1 MAPAQP
7 WRSSAHPYHTLSL
20 SCACRSASAGIAYVT
35 VAGAAIKGNAARPD
49 ESESGVTRGVDPSDP
64 TLPARELLSG
74 AARTKAKAALT
85 EADEVCTRHFNAVLS
100 ATAHTMVQ
108 HPNNSC

>member
-64 TLPARELLSG
+64 TLPARELLSVPKWSKTDTLTDWYLV
-74 AARTKAKAALT
+74 RAL
-85 EADEVCTRHFNAVLS
+85 
-100 ATAHTMVQ
+100 
-108 HPNNSC
+108 PN